1 MPVMIDGDRLRLE
14 EFLRVARDRETVRLK
29 KSAARKAE
37 RCRKTLDEFL
47 ETGIPYYG
55 INTGFGALAAKHIE
69 KENLKKLQ
77 RNLIRS
83 HSSGVGE
90 CLSEEIVRGVMLLRA
105 NVLAKGFSGV
115 RRELVQFLIEM
126 LNRGLVPQIPEKG
139 SVGASGDLAPLA
151 HLALSMIGEG
161 EMKYRGRVM
170 PAAEAMKQAGLQPVE
185 LQEKEGLALIN
196 GTQVMTA
203 IAIFNLL
210 EAEKLA
216 RIADIAGALTLE
228 ALLGSLSPFADD
240 IQRVRPHPGQAESA
254 RNVLNLI
261 RGSPLWKSHK
271 GKGKV
276 QDPYSIRCIPQ
287 VHGAIRDTLRFIRRT
302 LEIEANSATENPLIF
317 PEKKTILSGGNFH
330 GEPIA
335 LAMDFLGIAI
345 TELGNISERRID
357 RLVNPP
363 AQSGLPQFLIVDNG
377 LNSGFMIVHV
387 TAAALTS
394 ENRTLSHP
402 ATVDNIPTSANQ
414 EDHVS
419 MGTIA
424 ARKTREI
431 IRNCRHILAI
441 ELMASM
447 QALDFHGH
455 PSSKIIETIKQTVRR
470 EIPFL
475 TEDARMDVH
484 LNRMVRMIE
493 NDALLA
499 PFGRARFRLR

>member
-1 MPVMIDGDRLRLE
+1 MTVRIDGDRLQLE
-14 EFLRVARDRETVRLK
+14 DFLKVARERETVRLERR
-29 KSAARKAE
+29 AARKVE
-37 RCRKTLDEFL
+37 NCRKTLDEFL

-69 KENLKKLQ
+69 KENLKRLQ

-90 CLSEEIVRGVMLLRA
+90 CLTEEIVRGVMLLRA

-115 RRELVQFLIEM
+115 RLELVQFLIEM
-126 LNRGLVPQIPEKG
+126 LNRGLIPQIPEKG

-161 EMKYRGRVM
+161 EIKYRGQVM
-170 PAAEAMKQAGLQPVE
+170 PSAEAMKQAGLKPVE

-203 IAIFNLL
+203 IAIINLL

-216 RIADIAGALTLE
+216 KIADIAGAMALE

-240 IQRVRPHPGQAESA
+240 IQRVRPHPGQTVSA
-254 RNVLNLI
+254 RNVVNLV
-261 RGSPLWKSHK
+261 RGSPLWKSHR
-271 GKGKV
+271 GKGNV
-276 QDPYSIRCIPQ
+276 QDPYSLRCIPQ
-287 VHGAIRDTLRFIRRT
+287 VHGAIRDTLRFVRRT

-317 PEKKTILSGGNFH
+317 PEKKAILTGGNFH
-330 GEPIA
+330 GEPVA
-335 LAMDFLGIAI
+335 LAMDFLGIAM

-363 AQSGLPQFLIVDNG
+363 ARTGLPQFLIVGNG
-377 LNSGFMIVHV
+377 LNSGFMLVHV

-431 IRNCRHILAI
+431 VRNCKHILAI
-441 ELMASM
+441 ELMAAM
-447 QALDFHGH
+447 QALDFHDH
-455 PSSKIIETIKQTVRR
+455 PSSKIIETIKKTVRR
-470 EIPFL
+470 QVPFL
-475 TEDARMDVH
+475 AEDSRMDVP
-484 LNRMVRMIE
+484 LDRMVRMIE
-493 NDALLA
+493 SGALLA
-499 PFGRARFRLR
+499 PFGRTRFRLR

>member
-1 MPVMIDGDRLRLE
+1 MPVTIDGDRLQLE
-14 EFLRVARDRETVRLK
+14 EFLRVARGRETVRLK
-29 KSAARKAE
+29 KTAVRKVE
-37 RCRKTLDEFL
+37 KCRKTLDEFL

-90 CLSEEIVRGVMLLRA
+90 CLAEEIVRGVMLLRA

-126 LNRGLVPQIPEKG
+126 LNRGLIPQIPEKG

-151 HLALSMIGEG
+151 HLSLSMIGEG
-161 EMKYRGRVM
+161 EIKYRGRVM
-170 PAAEAMKQAGLQPVE
+170 PSAEAMKQAGLKPVE

-210 EAEKLA
+210 EGEKLA
-216 RIADIAGALTLE
+216 KIADIAGALTLE

-240 IQRVRPHPGQAESA
+240 IQRVRPHPGQTESA
-254 RNVLNLI
+254 RNIRNLV
-261 RGSPLWKSHK
+261 RGSPLWKSHR

-287 VHGAIRDTLRFIRRT
+287 VHGAIRDTLRFVRRT

-317 PEKKTILSGGNFH
+317 PEKKAILSGGNFH
-330 GEPIA
+330 GEPVA

-363 AQSGLPQFLIVDNG
+363 AQTGLPQFLIVDNG

-394 ENRTLSHP
+394 ENRALSHP

-431 IRNCRHILAI
+431 VRNCKHILAI
-441 ELMASM
+441 ELMAAM
-447 QALDFHGH
+447 QAIDFHDH
-455 PSSKIIETIKQTVRR
+455 PSSKILETIKQTVRR
-470 EIPFL
+470 KVPFL
-475 TEDARMDVH
+475 TEDERMDVH
-484 LNRMVRMIE
+484 LGRMVRMIE
-493 NDALLA
+493 NDALFA
-499 PFGRARFRLR
+499 PFGRARFKLQ

>member
-1 MPVMIDGDRLRLE
+1 MPVTIDGDRLQLE
-14 EFLRVARDRETVRLK
+14 EFLKVARERETVQLK
-29 KSAARKAE
+29 KTAARKVE
-37 RCRKTLDEFL
+37 KCRKALDEFL
-47 ETGIPYYG
+47 ELGIPYYG

-126 LNRGLVPQIPEKG
+126 LNRGLIPQIPEKG

-161 EMKYRGRVM
+161 EIKYRGRIM
-170 PAAEAMKQAGLQPVE
+170 PSAEAIKQAGLKPVE

-216 RIADIAGALTLE
+216 KIADIAGALTLE

-240 IQRVRPHPGQAESA
+240 IQRVRPHPGQTESA
-254 RNVLNLI
+254 RNVRNLV
-261 RGSPLWKSHK
+261 RGSPLWKSHR

-287 VHGAIRDTLRFIRRT
+287 VHGAIRDTLRFVRRT

-317 PEKKTILSGGNFH
+317 PEKKAILSGGNFH

-363 AQSGLPQFLIVDNG
+363 TQTGLPQFLIIDNG

-431 IRNCRHILAI
+431 VRNCKHILAI
-441 ELMASM
+441 ELMAAA
-447 QALDFHGH
+447 QALDFYDY
-455 PSSKIIETIKQTVRR
+455 PSSKILETIKQTIRR
-470 EIPFL
+470 QVPFL
-475 TEDARMDVH
+475 TEDERMDVH
-484 LNRMVRMIE
+484 LGRMVRMIE
-493 NDALLA
+493 SDVLLA
-499 PFGRARFRLR
+499 PFERARFRLR

>member
-1 MPVMIDGDRLRLE
+1 MPVTIDGDRLQLE
-14 EFLRVARDRETVRLK
+14 EFLKVARERETVQLK
-29 KSAARKAE
+29 KTAARKVE
-37 RCRKTLDEFL
+37 KCRKALDEFL
-47 ETGIPYYG
+47 ELGIPYYG

-126 LNRGLVPQIPEKG
+126 LNRGLIPQIPEKG

-161 EMKYRGRVM
+161 EIKYRGRIM
-170 PAAEAMKQAGLQPVE
+170 PSAEAIKQAGLKPVE

-216 RIADIAGALTLE
+216 KIADIAGALTLE

-240 IQRVRPHPGQAESA
+240 IQRVRPHPGQTESA
-254 RNVLNLI
+254 RNVRNLV
-261 RGSPLWKSHK
+261 RGSPLWKSHR

-287 VHGAIRDTLRFIRRT
+287 VHGAIRDTLRFVRRT

-317 PEKKTILSGGNFH
+317 PEKKAILSGGNFH

-363 AQSGLPQFLIVDNG
+363 TQTGLPQFLIIDNG

-431 IRNCRHILAI
+431 VRNCKHILAI
-441 ELMASM
+441 ELMAAT
-447 QALDFHGH
+447 QALDFHDY

-470 EIPFL
+470 QVPFL
-475 TEDARMDVH
+475 TEDERMDVH
-484 LNRMVRMIE
+484 LGRMVRMIE
-493 NDALLA
+493 SDVLLA
-499 PFGRARFRLR
+499 PFERARFRLR